1 MLKWLNRFY
10 QKNEFYFALV
20 WIGVYCV
27 ANSLANPL
35 SKIIGVGSSAALLFN
50 LTLTVLLLT
59 WIRKNGLTK
68 YYGLCPSNIPARR
81 FLWYVPLVLFMS
93 RNLWFGFAI
102 NFPAAD
108 TACYILSMLCV
119 GFLEEVIFR
128 GLLFQALAK
137 ENIKTAVIV
146 SSVTFGLGHIL
157 NLLNGSGMGLIAN
170 LCQIV
175 GAVACGFLFVILFYR
190 GGSLIPCIVAHSVNN
205 AVSAFANEAALTV
218 ENRLIFSA
226 INLVLVAAYALIL
239 CRTLPRGKDRA
250 IAK

>member
-35 SKIIGVGSSAALLFN
+35 SKIIGVGSSTALLFN

>member
-119 GFLEEVIFR
+119 SFLEEVIFR

>member
-1 MLKWLNRFY
+1 MMKWLDRFY
-10 QKNEFYFALV
+10 QKSEFYFALV
-20 WIGVYCV
+20 WISVYCA

-35 SKIIGVGSSAALLFN
+35 SKMIGVGSSAALLWN
-50 LTLTVLLLT
+50 LALTVLLLT
-59 WIRKNGLTK
+59 WIRKNSLTK
-68 YYGLCPSNIPARR
+68 YYGLCSSKIPAGR
-81 FLWYVPLVLFMS
+81 FLWYVPLVLFMF

-108 TACYILSMLCV
+108 TVCYILSMLCV

-128 GLLFQALAK
+128 GFLFQALAK

-205 AVSAFANEAALTV
+205 AVSAFANKAALTA

-226 INLVLVAAYALIL
+226 INLMLVMAYALIL
-239 CRTLPRGKDRA
+239 CRTLSKAGKGEA
-250 IAK
+250 A

>member
-50 LTLTVLLLT
+50 LALTVLLLT

>member
-250 IAK
+250 IAE

>member
-157 NLLNGSGMGLIAN
+157 NLLNGSGMGLIAK

>member
-218 ENRLIFSA
+218 ENRLIFFA

>member
-137 ENIKTAVIV
+137 ENIKTAVSV

>member
-1 MLKWLNRFY
+1 MMKWLNRFY

>member
-1 MLKWLNRFY
+1 
-10 QKNEFYFALV
+10 
-20 WIGVYCV
+20 
-27 ANSLANPL
+27 
-35 SKIIGVGSSAALLFN
+35 
-50 LTLTVLLLT
+50 
-59 WIRKNGLTK
+59 
-68 YYGLCPSNIPARR
+68 
-81 FLWYVPLVLFMS
+81 MS

-108 TACYILSMLCV
+108 TVCYILSMFCV

-205 AVSAFANEAALTV
+205 AVSAFANEAALTE

-250 IAK
+250 IAE

>member
-1 MLKWLNRFY
+1 MMKWLDRFY
-10 QKNEFYFALV
+10 QKSEFYFALV
-20 WIGVYCV
+20 WIGVYCA

-35 SKIIGVGSSAALLFN
+35 SKMIGVGSSASLLWN
-50 LTLTVLLLT
+50 LALTVLLLT

-68 YYGLCPSNIPARR
+68 YYGLCSSKIPAGR
-81 FLWYVPLVLFMS
+81 FLWYVPLVLFMF

-108 TACYILSMLCV
+108 TVCYILSMLCV

-128 GLLFQALAK
+128 GFLFQALAK
-137 ENIKTAVIV
+137 ENIKTAVVV

-205 AVSAFANEAALTV
+205 AVSAFANKAALTA
-218 ENRLIFSA
+218 ENRLIFFA
-226 INLVLVAAYALIL
+226 INFVLVMAYALIL
-239 CRTLPRGKDRA
+239 CRTLSKEKNREMA
-250 IAK
+250 

>member
-239 CRTLPRGKDRA
+239 CRTLPRG
-250 IAK
+250 

>member
-27 ANSLANPL
+27 ANFLANPL

-50 LTLTVLLLT
+50 LILTVLLLT
-59 WIRKNGLTK
+59 WIRKNGLTT

-108 TACYILSMLCV
+108 TVCYILSMFCV

-205 AVSAFANEAALTV
+205 AVSAFANEAALTE

-250 IAK
+250 IAE

>member
-1 MLKWLNRFY
+1 M
-10 QKNEFYFALV
+10 
-20 WIGVYCV
+20 
-27 ANSLANPL
+27 
-35 SKIIGVGSSAALLFN
+35 
-50 LTLTVLLLT
+50 TVLLLT

-205 AVSAFANEAALTV
+205 AVSAFTNEAALTV

>member
-1 MLKWLNRFY
+1 MMKWLDRFY
-10 QKNEFYFALV
+10 QKSEFYFALV
-20 WIGVYCV
+20 WIGVYCA

-35 SKIIGVGSSAALLFN
+35 SKMIGVGSSASLLWN
-50 LTLTVLLLT
+50 LALTVLLLT

-157 NLLNGSGMGLIAN
+157 NLLNGSGMELIAN

-226 INLVLVAAYALIL
+226 INLVLLAAYALIL
-239 CRTLPRGKDRA
+239 CRTLPRGTDRA

>member
-1 MLKWLNRFY
+1 MLKWLDRFY

-50 LTLTVLLLT
+50 LILAVLLLT

-81 FLWYVPLVLFMS
+81 FLWYVPLALFMS

-108 TACYILSMLCV
+108 TVCYILSMLCV

-128 GLLFQALAK
+128 GFLFQALAK
-137 ENIKTAVIV
+137 ENIKTAVII

-250 IAK
+250 IAE

>member
-50 LTLTVLLLT
+50 LILTVLLLT

-108 TACYILSMLCV
+108 TVCYILSMFCV

-128 GLLFQALAK
+128 GFLFQALAK

-205 AVSAFANEAALTV
+205 AVSAFANKAALTE

-250 IAK
+250 IAE

>member
-1 MLKWLNRFY
+1 MMKWLDRFY
-10 QKNEFYFALV
+10 QKNAFYFALV
-20 WIGVYCV
+20 WICVYCV
-27 ANSLANPL
+27 ANSLSNPL
-35 SKIIGVGSSAALLFN
+35 SKIIGVDSSAALLFN
-50 LTLTVLLLT
+50 LILTVLLLT
-59 WIRKNGLTK
+59 WIHKNGLTK
-68 YYGLCPSNIPARR
+68 YYGLCPSKIPAKR

-102 NFPAAD
+102 HFPAAD
-108 TACYILSMLCV
+108 TVCYILSMLCV

-128 GLLFQALAK
+128 GFLFQALAK
-137 ENIKTAVIV
+137 ENIKTAIIV

-157 NLLNGSGMGLIAN
+157 NLLNGSGMGLVAN

-239 CRTLPRGKDRA
+239 CRMLPRGKDRA
-250 IAK
+250 IAE